1 MAVEGTWNLT
11 LQTPMGVLP
20 ATVQL
25 AASGAT
31 LSGTMVAVA
40 GEAAIFDA
48 ISDGAEVRWSVRFAG
63 VGGEM
68 KLDFAGT
75 VAGDSMDGTV
85 QFGAF
90 GSGGFT
96 GARVA
101 DALGTFF
108 G

>member
-40 GEAAIFDA
+40 GEAAIFDRHLGRGR
-48 ISDGAEVRWSVRFAG
+48 SEMERQVRR
-63 VGGEM
+63 
-68 KLDFAGT
+68 
-75 VAGDSMDGTV
+75 
-85 QFGAF
+85 
-90 GSGGFT
+90 SGG
-96 GARVA
+96 
-101 DALGTFF
+101 
-108 G
+108 

>member
-1 MAVEGTWNLT
+1 
-11 LQTPMGVLP
+11 
-20 ATVQL
+20 
-25 AASGAT
+25 
-31 LSGTMVAVA
+31 
-40 GEAAIFDA
+40 
-48 ISDGAEVRWSVRFAG
+48 
-63 VGGEM
+63 M

-75 VAGDSMDGTV
+75 VAGDSMEGTV